1 MKGKK
6 IILKISLLQQ
16 KLLKKKP
23 KSTEQRIIKTRKKKL
38 VKMLNTGMKMR
49 SEALR
54 VRMMK
59 EKMRRARK
67 KLAKTRVTTGEEI
80 NLWRPLTK
88 TITKKKPKKPL
99 KARMKLLMVK
109 VREKRKKKVKTVK
122 MSDRESLKWITIILN
137 CLTAF
142 YKFTKHLFLLFM
154 FCNFEIA
161 LRFDSIL
168 FITNN

>member
-16 KLLKKKP
+16 KSLKKKP

-67 KLAKTRVTTGEEI
+67 KLAKTRETTGEEI

-122 MSDRESLKWITIILN
+122 MSDRESLK
-137 CLTAF
+137 
-142 YKFTKHLFLLFM
+142 
-154 FCNFEIA
+154 
-161 LRFDSIL
+161 
-168 FITNN
+168 